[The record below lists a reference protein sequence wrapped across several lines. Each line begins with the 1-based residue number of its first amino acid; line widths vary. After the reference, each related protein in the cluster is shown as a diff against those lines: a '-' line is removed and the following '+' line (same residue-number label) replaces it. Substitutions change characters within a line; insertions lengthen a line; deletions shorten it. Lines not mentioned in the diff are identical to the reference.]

1 MGWLLVVL
9 SFLAL
14 GSSCNLHSS
23 VLVEL
28 RREAEIK
35 RKATN
40 TVFVVVREGW
50 GEFLVCF
57 LNRRFIME

>member
-9 SFLAL
+9 SFLAS

-28 RREAEIK
+28 RREAEIN

-50 GEFLVCF
+50 GEFLICF